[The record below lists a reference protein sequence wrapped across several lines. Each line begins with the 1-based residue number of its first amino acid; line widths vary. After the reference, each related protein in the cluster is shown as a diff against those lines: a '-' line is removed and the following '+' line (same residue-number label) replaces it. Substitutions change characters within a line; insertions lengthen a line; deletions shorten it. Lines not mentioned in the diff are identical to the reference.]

1 MPQPPAENVCSFCAH
16 AAAHAVAGRRSGAE
30 PRVVCDRCVEVLD
43 AREAVSACDFCDHPS
58 SHAARDR
65 ARGVAICG
73 DCLAFARQV
82 LGDGDGEA
90 RDEGRLDPDLLWSDL
105 TPAPRPDVDPD
116 SPATA
121 HADLALAFFEMG
133 LFDDAREQVGKAL
146 TIDPRHPVALR
157 IIEKLPPPGST
168 QKGR

>member
-1 MPQPPAENVCSFCAH
+1 MAPKPAENVCSFCAL
-16 AAAHAVAGRRSGAE
+16 AT
-30 PRVVCDRCVEVLD
+30 PRVICTRCVEVLRAGD
-43 AREAVSACDFCDHPS
+43 ALGACDFCDHPS
-58 SHAARDR
+58 PQGTRDDAR
-65 ARGVAICG
+65 AITICG

-82 LGDGDGEA
+82 LADTDERA
-90 RDEGRLDPDLLWSDL
+90 PDEGRLDPDLLWSDL

-121 HADLALAFFEMG
+121 HAELALAFFEMG

-146 TIDPRHPVALR
+146 DLDPRHPVALR
-157 IIEKLPPPGST
+157 IIEKLPAPGSS